1 MVAVREAALR
11 GARGEWFPNV
21 GVQLNLGFQAFP
33 AGVAPPGFSEWRK
46 DWSVALAFSW
56 QPFDGFGRT
65 GRVGEARAL
74 LREATAQQAQLEEGL
89 RLELSQALGD
99 YRAAVAQHRARRET
113 VGLAEETHS
122 LADLRYRNGL
132 ATQLEVSDVALLL
145 DQARVNEVLALADH
159 VKALARLE
167 RLTGGRLSLLRET
180 QP

>member
-1 MVAVREAALR
+1 VALQAN
-11 GARGEWFPNV
+11 F
-21 GVQLNLGFQAFP
+21 GFQAYP
-33 AGVAPPGFSEWRK
+33 SGVPPPGFSQWRK
-46 DWSVALAFSW
+46 DWNVAVAVAW
-56 QPFDGFGRT
+56 QPFDGFGRN
-65 GRVGEARAL
+65 GRIREAQAL

-99 YRAAVAQHRARRET
+99 YRAVVAQHRARRET
-113 VGLAEETHS
+113 VRLAEETHA
-122 LADLRYRNGL
+122 LAELRYRNGL

-145 DQARVNEVLALADH
+145 DQARVNEVQALADY